1 MKERSVQAHGRIR
14 NRFALRSSNPDA
26 SPILI
31 WLAHRVPVRI
41 APFLLALALGRRPQ
55 RSNEPRE
62 VSIVRHRQ
70 RHPQIAGGDHKH
82 DSAAYCLMINELD
95 PALCEYGCKRITPY
109 GYVQNASCPR
119 HD

>member
-1 MKERSVQAHGRIR
+1 MLRPFFFGWLTACGSRHSC
-14 NRFALRSSNPDA
+14 LRS
-26 SPILI
+26 
-31 WLAHRVPVRI
+31 
-41 APFLLALALGRRPQ
+41 
-55 RSNEPRE
+55 RSAGDGKDQMTRE
-62 VSIVRHRQ
+62 VSIVCHRQ

-82 DSAAYCLMINELD
+82 DSAPYCLMMNELD